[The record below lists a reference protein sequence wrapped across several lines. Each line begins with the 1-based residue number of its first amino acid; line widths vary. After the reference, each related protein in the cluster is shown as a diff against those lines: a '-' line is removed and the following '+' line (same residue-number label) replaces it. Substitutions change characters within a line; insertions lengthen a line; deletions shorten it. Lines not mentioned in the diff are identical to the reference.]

1 MFLGTYEGEWDGEG
15 YLKVPPELCP
25 QLALG
30 FVLTRGLGGCLW
42 TYPLSQ
48 WRSLVEEL
56 HRLPFSRADARA
68 LGRFLFAEAQECQL
82 SEKGYLFVPE
92 SLRRYARLEG
102 ETLIVGLDSHLEI
115 WDPRLWRDLMLET
128 EEEAISI
135 AERVSEQLLVLQPD
149 GGRKR

>member
-1 MFLGTYEGEWDGEG
+1 MFLGTYESQWDGEG
-15 YLKVPPELCP
+15 YLILPQELRP

-42 TYPLSQ
+42 IYPLSQ

-82 SEKGYLFVPE
+82 SEKGYLSIPE
-92 SLRRYARLEG
+92 SLRRYARLG
-102 ETLIVGLDSHLEI
+102 GQTVIVGLDSHLEI
-115 WDPRLWRDLMLET
+115 WDSRLWWDLMLEI

-135 AERVSEQLLVLQPD
+135 GERVSEQLLVSQPD
-149 GGRKR
+149 GGGKR

>member
-1 MFLGTYEGEWDGEG
+1 MFLGTYESKWDGE
-15 YLKVPPELCP
+15 YLEVPQALRP

-30 FVLTRGLGGCLW
+30 FVLARGLGGCLW
-42 TYPLSQ
+42 IYSLSH

-56 HRLPFSRADARA
+56 RRLPFSRADARA

-82 SEKGYLFVPE
+82 SEKGYLFIPE
-92 SLRRYARLEG
+92 SLRRYARLGG

-115 WDPRLWRDLMLET
+115 WDARLWRDLMLEV

-135 AERVSEQLLVLQPD
+135 GERVSEQLLVSQPD

>member
-1 MFLGTYEGEWDGEG
+1 MFLGTYEGQWDGE
-15 YLKVPPELCP
+15 YLEMPQELRP

-42 TYPLSQ
+42 IYPLSQ
-48 WRSLVEEL
+48 WRGLVEEL

-82 SEKGYLFVPE
+82 SEKGYLFISE

-102 ETLIVGLDSHLEI
+102 KALILGLDSHLEI
-115 WDPRLWRDLMLET
+115 WDTRLWRDLMLEI
-128 EEEAISI
+128 EEEADSI
-135 AERVSEQLLVLQPD
+135 GERVSEQLLLLQPD

>member
-1 MFLGTYEGEWDGEG
+1 MFLGTYEGRWDGE
-15 YLKVPPELCP
+15 YLEMPQELRP

-42 TYPLSQ
+42 IYPRSQ

-56 HRLPFSRADARA
+56 HRLPFSLADARA
-68 LGRFLFAEAQECQL
+68 LGRFLFAEAREDQL
-82 SEKGYLFVPE
+82 GEKGHLLVPE
-92 SLRRYARLEG
+92 SLKRYARLDG
-102 ETLIVGLDSHLEI
+102 EMVIVGLDSHIEM
-115 WDPRLWRDLMLET
+115 WDTSRWRDLMLKI

-135 AERVSEQLLVLQPD
+135 GERVSEQLLISGPD

>member
-1 MFLGTYEGEWDGEG
+1 MFLGTYEGEWDGKG
-15 YLKVPPELCP
+15 YLEVPQGLRP

-42 TYPLSQ
+42 IYPLSR

-56 HRLPFSRADARA
+56 HRLPFSRGDARA

-82 SEKGYLFVPE
+82 SEKGYLFIPE
-92 SLRRYARLEG
+92 SLVRYAQLEG

-115 WDPRLWRDLMLET
+115 WNTRLWRDLMVEI
-128 EEEAISI
+128 EEEALSI
-135 AERVSEQLLVLQPD
+135 GERVSEQLLLSQPD

>member
-1 MFLGTYEGEWDGEG
+1 MFLGTHEGKWDGD
-15 YLKVPPELCP
+15 YLEVPQELRP

-30 FVLTRGLGGCLW
+30 FVLTRGLGWCLW
-42 TYPLSQ
+42 IYPLSQ

-56 HRLPFSRADARA
+56 HRLPFSRTDARA

-82 SEKGYLFVPE
+82 SEKGYLFIPE

-102 ETLIVGLDSHLEI
+102 GTLIVGLDSHLEI
-115 WDPRLWRDLMLET
+115 WGARLWRDSMLKI

-135 AERVSEQLLVLQPD
+135 GERVSEQLYLSQPD

>member
-1 MFLGTYEGEWDGEG
+1 MFLGTYEGHWDGEH
-15 YLKVPPELCP
+15 LEVPQELRP

-42 TYPLSQ
+42 ICPLPQ

-68 LGRFLFAEAQECQL
+68 LGRFLFAEAQESQL
-82 SEKGYLFVPE
+82 SEKGYLFIPD

-102 ETLIVGLDSHLEI
+102 RTLIVGLDSHLEI
-115 WDPRLWRDLMLET
+115 WGARLWRDSMLKI

-135 AERVSEQLLVLQPD
+135 GERVSEQLHLSQPD

>member
-1 MFLGTYEGEWDGEG
+1 MFLGTYEGKWDGD
-15 YLKVPPELCP
+15 YLEVPQELRP
-25 QLALG
+25 YLALG
-30 FVLTRGLGGCLW
+30 FVLTRGLGWCLW
-42 TYPLSQ
+42 IYPLSQ

-56 HRLPFSRADARA
+56 HRLPFSRTDARA

-82 SEKGYLFVPE
+82 SEKGYLFIPE

-102 ETLIVGLDSHLEI
+102 RTLIVGLDSHLEI
-115 WDPRLWRDLMLET
+115 WGARLWRDSMLKI

-135 AERVSEQLLVLQPD
+135 GERVSEQLHLSQPD

>member
-1 MFLGTYEGEWDGEG
+1 MFLGTYEGQWNGDGH
-15 YLKVPPELCP
+15 LKVPQELRP
-25 QLALG
+25 HLALG
-30 FVLTRGLGGCLW
+30 LVLTRGLGGCLW
-42 TYPLSQ
+42 IYPLSK

-68 LGRFLFAEAQECQL
+68 LGRFFFAEAQECQV
-82 SEKGYLFVPE
+82 SEKGYLFIPE
-92 SLRRYARLEG
+92 GLRRYARLEG

-115 WDPRLWRDLMLET
+115 WDARLWRDRMLEI

-135 AERVSEQLLVLQPD
+135 GERVSEQLLVSQPD

>member
-1 MFLGTYEGEWDGEG
+1 MFLGTYEGRWDGE
-15 YLKVPPELCP
+15 YLEVPQELHP

-30 FVLTRGLGGCLW
+30 FVLTRGLGRCLW
-42 TYPLSQ
+42 IYPPSQ

-82 SEKGYLFVPE
+82 SEKGHLFIPE

-102 ETLIVGLDSHLEI
+102 KTLIVGLDSHLEI
-115 WDPRLWRDLMLET
+115 WDARRWRDLMLEI

-135 AERVSEQLLVLQPD
+135 GERVSERLFLSQPD
-149 GGRKR
+149 GGIRR

>member
-1 MFLGTYEGEWDGEG
+1 MFLGTYEGKWDGD
-15 YLKVPPELCP
+15 YLEVPQELRP

-30 FVLTRGLGGCLW
+30 FVLTRGLGWCLW
-42 TYPLSQ
+42 IYPLSQ

-56 HRLPFSRADARA
+56 HRLPFSRTDARA

-82 SEKGYLFVPE
+82 SEKGYLFIPE

-102 ETLIVGLDSHLEI
+102 RTLIVGLDSHLEI
-115 WDPRLWRDLMLET
+115 WGARLWRDSMLKI

-135 AERVSEQLLVLQPD
+135 GEKVSEQLHLSQPD

>member
-1 MFLGTYEGEWDGEG
+1 MFLGTYEGKWDGD
-15 YLKVPPELCP
+15 YLEVPQELRP

-30 FVLTRGLGGCLW
+30 FVLTRGLGWCLW
-42 TYPLSQ
+42 IYPLSQ

-56 HRLPFSRADARA
+56 HRLPFSRTDARA

-82 SEKGYLFVPE
+82 SEKGYLFIPE

-102 ETLIVGLDSHLEI
+102 RTLIVGLDSHLEI
-115 WDPRLWRDLMLET
+115 WGARLWRDSMLKI

-135 AERVSEQLLVLQPD
+135 GERVSEQLHLSQPD

>member
-15 YLKVPPELCP
+15 YLKMPQEFRP

-42 TYPLSQ
+42 IYPLPH

-68 LGRFLFAEAQECQL
+68 LGRFLLAEAQESQL
-82 SEKGYLFVPE
+82 SERGYLVIPE
-92 SLRRYARLEG
+92 SLRRYARLDG
-102 ETLIVGLDSHLEI
+102 KTLVVGLDSHLEI
-115 WDPRLWRDLMLET
+115 WDTRLWRDLMLEI

-135 AERVSEQLLVLQPD
+135 GERVSEQLLVSQPD

>member
-1 MFLGTYEGEWDGEG
+1 MFLGTYEGQWDGEG
-15 YLKVPPELCP
+15 HLKVPQELRP
-25 QLALG
+25 QLALE

-42 TYPLSQ
+42 IYPLSQ

-82 SEKGYLFVPE
+82 SENGYLFIPE
-92 SLRRYARLEG
+92 SLRRYARLDG

-115 WDPRLWRDLMLET
+115 WDARLWRDLIPGI

-135 AERVSEQLLVLQPD
+135 GERVSEQLLLSQPD

>member
-1 MFLGTYEGEWDGEG
+1 MFLGRYEGQWDGEG
-15 YLKVPPELCP
+15 YLKVPQELRP
-25 QLALG
+25 QLGLG
-30 FVLTRGLGGCLW
+30 FVLTRGLGECLW
-42 TYPLSQ
+42 IYPLCQ

-82 SEKGYLFVPE
+82 SEKGYLFIPE
-92 SLRRYARLEG
+92 SLRRHARLEG

-115 WDPRLWRDLMLET
+115 WDTRLWQDLMLEI

-135 AERVSEQLLVLQPD
+135 GERVSEQLLLSQPD

>member
-1 MFLGTYEGEWDGEG
+1 MFLGTYEGQWDGEG
-15 YLKVPPELCP
+15 YLKVPQELRP

-42 TYPLSQ
+42 IYSLSQ

-56 HRLPFSRADARA
+56 QRLPFSRADARA

-82 SEKGYLFVPE
+82 SEKDYLFIPD
-92 SLRRYARLEG
+92 SLRRYARLER

-115 WDPRLWRDLMLET
+115 WDTRLWQDLMLEI

-135 AERVSEQLLVLQPD
+135 GERVSEQLLLSQPD
-149 GGRKR
+149 RGRK